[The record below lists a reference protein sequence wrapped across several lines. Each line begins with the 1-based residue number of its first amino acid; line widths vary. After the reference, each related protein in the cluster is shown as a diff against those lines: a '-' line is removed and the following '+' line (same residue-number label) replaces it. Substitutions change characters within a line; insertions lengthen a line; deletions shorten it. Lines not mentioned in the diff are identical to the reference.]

1 MEHDTEDTP
10 IDPVSA
16 GASSLVADLSGIGMA
31 IADFPRDMNKARKAR
46 KQKEKEKA
54 TASTSD
60 LTSQAQGSTDS
71 ASVNQGRTDIG
82 PSAVST
88 TGATSEDRAPPTLP
102 TSSDASVAQPATEE
116 EQGIALETA
125 VSAAKNVERVV
136 SIGVKSP
143 MNFCLGLARGFR
155 NIPRLYNDDT
165 VRPVGKVTDLAS
177 GIRTAGKELG
187 YGFYDGISGLVT
199 QPIRGAEKEG
209 AAGLV
214 KGFGKGVAGLIAK
227 PGAGI
232 WGLPAYMMQ
241 GVHAEVNKLFS
252 RSVANYII
260 TSRVQQGQIEL
271 QHASA
276 QEQMDVTRRWETVKW
291 ELQRF
296 YQLKRTSKGKAN
308 DGEAAADDMAGR
320 ESSPSPSEIGFSK
333 PKRSW
338 LQQRLGPKDKEYT
351 RARRA
356 WKDGYVEA
364 NVPSSDTG
372 ESPLESAELEQ
383 AIQASVRETSRGNA
397 EEDARVEA
405 AMRQSIHAMEDREG
419 QVPGMMPAG
428 LPGQSSTIFEDDE
441 YKITDDE
448 YQKLIEEAIQQSV
461 TGKVS
466 TSSGHLPDIKRPS
479 GPIQRTETDLYTSM
493 NAGPALPPRD
503 AEFDQAIEASK
514 ADMEKTK
521 AQQGE
526 EDIIMEYIKKQ
537 SLAEEEFRKQ
547 KTGQG
552 SSHDNDEGLNKALEE
567 SLKLSGQDPAA
578 GPSQGR

>member
-1 MEHDTEDTP
+1 M
-10 IDPVSA
+10 
-16 GASSLVADLSGIGMA
+16 
-31 IADFPRDMNKARKAR
+31 
-46 KQKEKEKA
+46 
-54 TASTSD
+54 
-60 LTSQAQGSTDS
+60 
-71 ASVNQGRTDIG
+71 
-82 PSAVST
+82 
-88 TGATSEDRAPPTLP
+88 
-102 TSSDASVAQPATEE
+102 AQPTKEE
-116 EQGIALETA
+116 EQSLALETA
-125 VSAAKNVERVV
+125 VATARNVERVV

-214 KGFGKGVAGLIAK
+214 KGIGKGVAGLIAK

-252 RSVANYII
+252 RSVENYII

-276 QEQMDVTRRWETVKW
+276 QEQIDVTRRWETVKW
-291 ELQRF
+291 ELHRF
-296 YQLKRTSKGKAN
+296 YQFKRASKGKAK
-308 DGEAAADDMAGR
+308 DGEVQDDT
-320 ESSPSPSEIGFSK
+320 ESPDRSPTPSEIGFSK

-364 NVPSSDTG
+364 NVPGSDTG

-405 AMRQSIHAMEDREG
+405 AMRQSIHAMEDRG
-419 QVPGMMPAG
+419 APVPGMMPAG
-428 LPGQSSTIFEDDE
+428 IPGQSATIFEDDE
-441 YKITDDE
+441 YKITDEE
-448 YQKLIEEAIQQSV
+448 YQRLIEEAIQQSV
-461 TGKVS
+461 MGGS
-466 TSSGHLPDIKRPS
+466 HASSGYLPDIKRPP
-479 GPIQRTETDLYTSM
+479 GPIQRSDTDDLYTSM
-493 NAGPALPPRD
+493 DAGPALPPRD
-503 AEFDQAIEASK
+503 ADLERAIEASK
-514 ADMEKTK
+514 ADMEKAKT
-521 AQQGE
+521 QQSE
-526 EDIIMEYIKKQ
+526 EDIVLEYIKKQ

-547 KTGQG
+547 KAVQG
-552 SSHDNDEGLNKALEE
+552 PSSHDDDAELNRALEE

-578 GPSQGR
+578 GPSEGR